1 VLTFSLRRFLAYL
14 GAPAVAAALCAIV
27 SYAVAGDWQELPTT
41 GTEVYGSPI
50 RSRDRLYLEAEA
62 LTFLA
67 PDVPSSIGYT
77 ARFSHIPPTIT
88 PWPVVGAGML
98 SLINYRV
105 TYDMVLNGREIG
117 DLYDFVFR
125 DSRDDKLVFGMRAR
139 LATQPDHQQ
148 DAELNFLYRYG
159 FGAEKSAF
167 SAAAAWVFITDQ
179 DMRMYS
185 AARTVSNSLT
195 GPIPYDP
202 DTIRARTNVNLSE
215 GIPDSG
221 MFLIKSDATGWR
233 VSDRAL
239 GIFQAG
245 QEGQTRAG
253 ADFSG
258 FVPWHTG
265 DGLVG
270 SVSEPGALTL
280 LGLAFGA
287 LAVAR
292 RRAH

>member
-1 VLTFSLRRFLAYL
+1 VLTFSVRPFSAHLSTS
-14 GAPAVAAALCAIV
+14 AVAAVLCATG
-27 SYAVAGDWQELPTT
+27 SHAVAGDWQELPTT
-41 GTEVYGSPI
+41 GSGVFGFLGS
-50 RSRDRLYLEAEA
+50 SRDRLYLDAET

-67 PDVPSSIGYT
+67 PDVPSNIGYT
-77 ARFSHIPPTIT
+77 ARFSRIPPTIT
-88 PWPVVGAGML
+88 PWPIVGAGTL

-105 TYDMVLNGREIG
+105 TYNMVLNGREIG

-139 LATQPDHQQ
+139 MATQPDHQQ

-185 AARTVSNSLT
+185 AARTLSNSLT

-202 DTIRARTNVNLSE
+202 DTIRVQTNVNLSE

-270 SVSEPGALTL
+270 SVSEPGVLTL

-292 RRAH
+292 RRAR